1 MRTGFIGH
9 WVAIACLAITLS
21 GCTDS
26 PEQRSVAQATIK
38 PALSLPGG
46 CRSAM
51 FEGSEFTNCVAAPGQ
66 QSIRTVLNDSNGLP
80 LRRLDKLQQF
90 LGNKAKSVVF
100 ATNAGMYD
108 DAGNPIGYYV
118 EKGERIK
125 TLNRKKGGGNF
136 HLLPN
141 GVFYVGKDG
150 WHIRSSSDFADNV
163 VDRPQ
168 YGTQSGPMLVIN
180 GKWHPAIS
188 ENGNSLNIRNAVGI
202 DKNGRAHFV
211 ISSTPVSFGRLARF
225 FRDKLN
231 CPNAL
236 YLDGTVS
243 ALWYPAG
250 DRIDVAAQL
259 GPLFLVENIAEA
271 AKAAK

>member
-1 MRTGFIGH
+1 MKTGYIGLC
-9 WVAIACLAITLS
+9 VLLAVT

-66 QSIRTVLNDSNGLP
+66 QSIRTVLNGSNGLP

-90 LGNKAKSVVF
+90 LGDKSKSVAF

-108 DAGNPIGYYV
+108 DAGKPIGYYV

-125 TLNRKKGGGNF
+125 TLNRNKGGGNF

-141 GVFYVGKDG
+141 GVFYVAKDG
-150 WHIRSSSDFADNV
+150 WHIRTSSDFADTV

-180 GKWHPAIS
+180 GKWHPAIA

-211 ISSTPVSFGRLARF
+211 ISSTPVSFGRMARF

-231 CPNAL
+231 CANAL

-250 DRIDVAAQL
+250 DRMDVAAQL
-259 GPLFLVENIAEA
+259 GPLFVVENIAKP
-271 AKAAK
+271 AKAVTTGK

>member
-1 MRTGFIGH
+1 MNRLYGTICAALFLTSCSQS
-9 WVAIACLAITLS
+9 A
-21 GCTDS
+21 
-26 PEQRSVAQATIK
+26 EERSVAQATIK
-38 PALSLPGG
+38 PAITLPGG
-46 CRSAM
+46 CRATM

-66 QSIRTVLNDSNGLP
+66 QSIRTVLNGADGLP
-80 LRRLDKLQQF
+80 LRRLDRLKQMLDTGAQTV
-90 LGNKAKSVVF
+90 AF

-108 DAGNPIGYYV
+108 DAGKPIGYYV

-125 TLNRKKGGGNF
+125 TLNRNKGGGNF

-141 GVFYVGKDG
+141 GVFYVAKDG
-150 WHIRSSSDFADNV
+150 WHIKTSGDFANSV
-163 VDRPQ
+163 VDRPL
-168 YGTQSGPMLVIN
+168 YGTQSGPMLLVN
-180 GKWHPAIS
+180 GKWHPEVS
-188 ENGNSLNIRNAVGI
+188 QNGNSLNIRNAVGI
-202 DKNGRAHFV
+202 DKKGRAHFV

-250 DRIDVAAQL
+250 DRMDVAANL
-259 GPLFLVENIAEA
+259 GPQFVIENIAKP
-271 AKAAK
+271 AKADK